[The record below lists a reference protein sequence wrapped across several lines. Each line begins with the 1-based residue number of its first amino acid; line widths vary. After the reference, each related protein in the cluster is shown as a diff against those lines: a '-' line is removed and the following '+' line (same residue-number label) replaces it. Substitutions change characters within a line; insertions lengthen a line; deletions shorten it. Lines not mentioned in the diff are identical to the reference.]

1 MRELEVFSIAERE
14 LHDRINQVIAPVTLI
29 TPETTLTTLITQT
42 DSELERVADNVYN
55 NRDNFNK
62 HLPY

>member
-1 MRELEVFSIAERE
+1 MFSIAERE